1 MSKKLIFLLSW
12 LLIFSLVLVACGG
25 DDEDATDEPEPT
37 TAPVEESE
45 AEEPA
50 PAEAEDEPEAM
61 AGCFMDVE
69 EGATIVF
76 SGWGDETEQQIYR
89 DSIDR
94 FAEACPEVDVD
105 YQPIPAD
112 FQTKLKA
119 SMAGGTAPDVF
130 YVDDQLMTAFAPTG
144 QLMPLESAMTAAGAS
159 RDDFIPALM
168 SIFTLDG
175 QTYALPKDWGTLG
188 LVYLPAAFEAAGIDE
203 PTADWGWDDLKAAA
217 EAIAATG
224 EYAGF
229 CQNADWARFAPWAFG
244 NGGAYA
250 NDDFSAPLLNSP
262 EVIEAATYVAGMHED
277 GSLVSS
283 ADIGA
288 GWCGEAIGKELAGMT
303 YEGGWMVNYMRNDFP
318 DVNWVAVE
326 LPTGPADKADVIFTN
341 GIGVNA
347 NSKYP
352 NAAAAFTIFV
362 TGAENQGEIVKT
374 GFAYSTHPEQID
386 LVVDSNDAAIAVG
399 GTFPLTRVAYWGPNT
414 GKVNDAVSQALERI
428 YLGDQNV
435 EEAFAQ
441 ANEEAAE
448 FLTGEGAE
456 AGGGA
461 ITEEEPVAEAGCPLS
476 DLEEGATIVFSGWGD
491 ETEQQIYRDSI
502 ERFGEVCPD
511 VTVDF
516 QPIPADFQTKMKASM
531 AGGAAADVFYVDDQL
546 MTAFAPTGQIVALD
560 DYMAEAGTS
569 RDDFIPALLSIFTL
583 DGETYALP
591 KDWGTLGLVY
601 LPEAF
606 EAAGIDEPTADWSWD
621 DLKTAAEA
629 IAATGEYAG
638 FCQNA
643 DWARFAPWAFGNGGA
658 YASDDLTTAL
668 ADSDAVI
675 EAAEYIAAMQSD
687 GSLVS
692 GADVGAGWCG
702 EAIGKELVGMTYEGG
717 WMVNYMRN
725 DFPDVNWVAVELPSG
740 PIDKA
745 DVIFTN
751 GIGVNAASSY
761 PRAAAAFAIY
771 VTSAANQGEIVKT
784 GFAYSTHPE
793 QIDLVVDSNDAAI
806 AIGGTFPLTRVAYW
820 GPNTGKINDAISQAL
835 ERIYLGDQTVE
846 EAFAQA
852 NEEIQGYLDEG

>member
-1 MSKKLIFLLSW
+1 MSKRFVFYLSFLLMLS
-12 LLIFSLVLVACGG
+12 LLLVACGG
-25 DDEDATDEPEPT
+25 DDEEATTQPETSTEEEVATEEEAVEEPE
-37 TAPVEESE
+37 E
-45 AEEPA
+45 
-50 PAEAEDEPEAM
+50 M
-61 AGCFMDVE
+61 ADCFMDVE
-69 EGATIVF
+69 DGADIVF

-94 FAEACPEVDVD
+94 FAEACPAVTVD

-119 SMAGGTAPDVF
+119 AMAGGTAPDVF
-130 YVDDQLMTAFAPTG
+130 YVDDQLMTAFATTG
-144 QLMPLESAMTAAGAS
+144 QLLPLDGSMASGGVS
-159 RDDFIPALM
+159 RDDFIPALL
-168 SIFTLDG
+168 SIFTVDG
-175 QTYALPKDWGTLG
+175 NTYALPKDWGTLG
-188 LVYLPAAFEAAGIDE
+188 LVYLPEAFAAAGVDE
-203 PTADWGWDDLKAAA
+203 PTADWTWDDLKAAA

-224 EYAGF
+224 DYAGF
-229 CQNADWARFAPWAFG
+229 CQGADWARFAPWAFG
-244 NGGAYA
+244 NGGSYA
-250 NDDFSAPLLNSP
+250 TDDFSAPQLNTP
-262 EVIEAATYVAGMHED
+262 EVLEAAAFVAGMHDD

-283 ADIGA
+283 ADVGA

-318 DVNWVAVE
+318 DVNWMAVE
-326 LPTGPADKADVIFTN
+326 LPTGPEGKADVIFTN

-347 NSKYP
+347 NSNYP
-352 NAAAAFTIFV
+352 KAAAAFTIFV

-386 LVVDSNDAAIAVG
+386 LVVDPNDAAIAIG

-414 GKVNDAVSQALERI
+414 GKVNDSVSQALERV
-428 YLGDQNV
+428 YLGDQTV
-435 EEAFAQ
+435 DEAFAQ

-448 FLTGEGAE
+448 FLTGEGAD

-461 ITEEEPVAEAGCPLS
+461 IAEEPMTSCPLS
-476 DLEEGATIVFSGWGD
+476 DLEDGATIVFSGWGD

-502 ERFGEVCPD
+502 DRFAEVCPE

-516 QPIPADFQTKMKASM
+516 QPIPADFQTKMKAAM

-546 MTAFAPTGQIVALD
+546 MTAFAPTGQIVPLD
-560 DYMAEAGTS
+560 DYMAEYGTS

-583 DGETYALP
+583 DGQTYALP

-606 EAAGIDEPTADWSWD
+606 AAAGIDEPTADWGWE

-638 FCQNA
+638 FCQGA

-658 YASDDLTTAL
+658 YTSDDLSTA
-668 ADSDAVI
+668 AANSDEVK
-675 EAAEYIAAMQSD
+675 EAAQYIADMHAD

-692 GADVGAGWCG
+692 AADVGAGWCG
-702 EAIGKELVGMTYEGG
+702 EAIGKELVGLTYEGG

-725 DFPDVNWVAVELPSG
+725 DFPDVNWLAVELPTG
-740 PIDKA
+740 PVDKA

-751 GIGVNAASSY
+751 GIGVNAASNY

-771 VTSAANQGEIVKT
+771 VTSAENQGEIVKT

-793 QIDLVVDSNDAAI
+793 QIDLVVDPNDAAI
-806 AIGGTFPLTRVAYW
+806 AIGGTFPLTRVGYW
-820 GPNTGKINDAISQAL
+820 GPNTGKVNDAISQAL
-835 ERIYLGDQTVE
+835 ERVYLGDQDVDT
-846 EAFAQA
+846 AFEQA
-852 NEEIQGYLDEG
+852 NEEIQGYLDE